1 MTVPFWPLFAV
12 DVGGALAM
20 IVLSFLSLATAVKLR
35 RSDPESLL
43 WIYLFWVCVGLA
55 GFSLSRSVGH
65 IARQMLLLADRGDL
79 WEALRPY
86 SGAVNTFMFIALAAV
101 TLFFERVWKT
111 AERIARDRRALR
123 RAHGEL
129 LAVNRDL
136 ERLAEERARALA
148 YSERQYRRI
157 FEVARDPIAVLDAA
171 GAIREI
177 NPAGAKLLGGGED
190 AAIRLRGRPLMRFL
204 ARPDAWREIAAAI
217 DSRGFVQ
224 NLELELKRPDGTTFP
239 ALISAVRDREEA
251 HAGAAVHLIARDI
264 EERRRLQEQMAQ
276 ADRLASIGQL
286 SAGIAH
292 EINNPLG
299 VILGYTQLLLRGE
312 PPGSDRFRDL
322 KTIEKHVRHCKSIV
336 EDLLKFARRSEPK
349 QEKVDIHRTIEEVLH
364 FFGQNAGDE
373 RVRLEVDF
381 DRRIP
386 EVRVDDKKIRQ
397 VLLNLLMNA
406 RHAVGGEGTI
416 RVTTR
421 WHEAEGRLAV
431 AVADDGCGIEEKD
444 LPFIFDPFF
453 TTKPTGEGTGL
464 GLSVSYGIVRR
475 HGGEIRVESR
485 PGEGAVFTVL
495 LPVEGPSPEEEP

>member
-12 DVGGALAM
+12 DVGGSLAM
-20 IVLSFLSLATAVKLR
+20 IVLSLLCLGTAAGLR

-43 WIYLFWVCVGLA
+43 WIYLFWVCAGLA
-55 GFSLSRSVGH
+55 GFSVSRSAGH
-65 IARQMLLLADRGDL
+65 IVRQGLLLAGRDDL
-79 WEALRPY
+79 WAALRPY
-86 SGAVNTFMFIALAAV
+86 SSAANTFLFVALAAV
-101 TLFFERVWKT
+101 TLFFERVWK
-111 AERIARDRRALR
+111 ASERIARDRQALH
-123 RAHGEL
+123 RAHVEL

-136 ERLAEERARALA
+136 ERLAGERARALA

-157 FEVARDPIAVLDAA
+157 FEAARDPIAVLGPD
-171 GAIREI
+171 GTIREI
-177 NPAGAKLLGGGED
+177 NPAGAKLLGGGEE
-190 AAIRLRGRPLMRFL
+190 AAARLRGRPLVRYL

-217 DSRGFVQ
+217 EGRGFVQ
-224 NLELELKRPDGTTFP
+224 NLEIDLKRADGTTFP
-239 ALISAVRDREEA
+239 ALVSAVRDREESQ
-251 HAGAAVHLIARDI
+251 AGAAVHLIARDI

-286 SAGIAH
+286 SAGVAH

-312 PPGSDRFRDL
+312 PPGSDRYRDL

-349 QEKVDIHRTIEEVLH
+349 QERVDIHRTIEEVLH
-364 FFGQNAGDE
+364 FFGQNAAGGGI
-373 RVRLEVDF
+373 RLESDF

-386 EVRVDDKKIRQ
+386 EVVVDEKKIKQ

-406 RHAVGGEGTI
+406 RHAVGREGTI
-416 RVTTR
+416 RVATR
-421 WHEAEGRLAV
+421 WLEGEGKFSL

-485 PGEGAVFTVL
+485 PGKGSVFTVL
-495 LPVEGPSPEEEP
+495 LPAVGAPPEEGP